1 VENSLDFNVADTK
14 NSYFIVKIP
23 VVLLFTFHREYCISH
38 RGNDNHAEKFL
49 MMGHSRYSH
58 VFNFAIL
65 LKSQPTANHVAH
77 SVCHTLSVT
86 WLDCATKVDKP
97 IEMSFGG

>member
-1 VENSLDFNVADTK
+1 VADTK

-65 LKSQPTANHVAH
+65 LKSQKLDAREIFIFY
-77 SVCHTLSVT
+77 SVT
-86 WLDCATKVDKP
+86 L
-97 IEMSFGG
+97 FFYR